1 MVRRPSR
8 ISCLIA
14 RSLLKSSQ
22 VRVEKKKKRYLWLV
36 FSILVMV
43 CVRHQSS
50 CNFVVVFRTRSLIL
64 VESKKRKKR
73 KTQGFET
80 QMHLE
85 PLEPSSTTSNWNMH
99 WSNIVMTREEWK
111 KSRTIERRATGRLK
125 IEIGAR
131 QRMSPIYR
139 TRSPDFPPAA
149 CLYVQKLRLSLS

>member
-1 MVRRPSR
+1 MKMKKKKQKIYLLYGPRDVARLLGFFCMVRRPSR

-22 VRVEKKKKRYLWLV
+22 VRVEKKKKRYLGLV

-64 VESKKRKKR
+64 VESEKRKKR
-73 KTQGFET
+73 KTQGLET

-85 PLEPSSTTSNWNMH
+85 PLEPISTTSN
-99 WSNIVMTREEWK
+99 
-111 KSRTIERRATGRLK
+111 
-125 IEIGAR
+125 
-131 QRMSPIYR
+131 
-139 TRSPDFPPAA
+139 
-149 CLYVQKLRLSLS
+149 